1 MFFHSRELR
10 VSAALIGRLADL
22 HPPPPFCC
30 SFCFSTLVSS
40 QQSQLTDA
48 VAREDFTEA
57 ASLKRTIKHMRQN
70 CPVFAIER
78 GYRAAVREEDYA
90 AAASFRDQGAG
101 LVGWW
106 CGRGETEDEP
116 GGQYGVMMQI
126 TPEHGRYV
134 GRSYSARDLASM
146 QERARRHRSKLSS
159 RRKGSSS
166 TTVASEIRSHVD
178 DDDDHVGVGVFELWL
193 EKDSKT
199 GELRRRAVRVDHFP
213 AGALDGDDAFASE
226 GAKNDDAGT
235 RSRDE
240 RSSASGKGF
249 ATALGGFP
257 LSGPIEPGT
266 TNASNDGDDDDVP
279 GSRTPNAFAGWRV
292 SNGAVRVSRGE
303 TSADAAVSGS
313 NPNPE
318 NPFPFDVDG
327 VSMEELLSYERQ
339 GFMAEFKNTPGFAE
353 TWARLKAEHAA
364 STSSETTNASPKET
378 ERLPERL
385 AAAPSEGDP
394 DVFEA
399 FGGKGAPR
407 PGASRREPHDEYFF
421 EKYVINETDGD
432 AGVVDL
438 DDLEAFDDDD
448 DAFDL
453 ENALSDD
460 DDDDDDGFVVDLD
473 AAAAALLDGGR
484 GRIDRA
490 AKGLPAA
497 MVADIQRAIE
507 ARGMGRA
514 VFPDDGDDEEDD
526 PWAVE
531 EVRIP
536 VEMAADGHHAFRVWS
551 DDDDD
556 DDARASGAVP
566 GSIPLE
572 RTLREASAT
581 ETEIETAVLRGLSDA
596 KARVAEELRRA
607 ANDAAEARDAPKTP
621 EKGETETVAVNFD
634 APGRIEPGTGGAGG
648 ASSDES
654 DASKTSAEEKRA
666 AFDAPDAPS
675 TLGGD
680 AAAMRFGAPGSA
692 ASVFGAGEAKES
704 TKSKGERFFERLV
717 SSSADTENVAENV
730 EATDE
735 ADDAGTDAGNGNAA
749 NGTSRR
755 KDVVP
760 PRGFISPASF
770 ESDVSSD
777 VPSDVDDASRRL
789 EEEAASALM
798 DALGGDAD
806 ALPLPGRT
814 RFSRVPE
821 SVASRSSSDPFDR
834 LYLGAFGPHGPEVL
848 RLVRGRWGDERG
860 VENNCVTAVKLTGD
874 ANVPAGAASFRAR
887 VGPGDALDSSFSY
900 PEELGVVTRF
910 KGQGRVAKPGFAE
923 RNWVDGELLLLDG
936 RGGQLTGGAELGFVW
951 AVPGERRLL
960 ILFSSL
966 ELPETTS
973 GSMVLD

>member
-1 MFFHSRELR
+1 MFFPSRVR
-10 VSAALIGRLADL
+10 VSAALFGRLADL
-22 HPPPPFCC
+22 HPTPPFPFHL
-30 SFCFSTLVSS
+30 STTLVSS
-40 QQSQLTDA
+40 QGQLTDA

-70 CPVFAIER
+70 CPVFAVER

-134 GRSYSARDLASM
+134 GRSYSARDLAAM
-146 QERARRHRSKLSS
+146 QERARRDRSSS
-159 RRKGSSS
+159 RRKDRSL
-166 TTVASEIRSHVD
+166 VASEVSHVD
-178 DDDDHVGVGVFELWL
+178 DDDENVGVGVFELWL
-193 EKDSKT
+193 EKDSDT
-199 GELRRRAVRVDHFP
+199 GEMRRRAVRVDHFP
-213 AGALDGDDAFASE
+213 AGALDGDDSFASVD
-226 GAKNDDAGT
+226 DDAVP
-235 RSRDE
+235 SRDKE
-240 RSSASGKGF
+240 RSSASGNGF
-249 ATALGGFP
+249 AAALGGFP

-266 TNASNDGDDDDVP
+266 EFGTERSNDGDDGDVS
-279 GSRTPNAFAGWRV
+279 SRTRNAFAGWRV

-303 TSADAAVSGS
+303 TSADASVSLGS
-313 NPNPE
+313 NP

-364 STSSETTNASPKET
+364 SESETETEKT
-378 ERLPERL
+378 ERLSERL

-399 FGGKGAPR
+399 FGGKGARR

-453 ENALSDD
+453 EKALSDDD

-514 VFPDDGDDEEDD
+514 VFPDDGDDDEDD

-551 DDDDD
+551 EEDDDDD

-566 GSIPLE
+566 GSIPALE

-581 ETEIETAVLRGLSDA
+581 EADIETTVLRGLSDA

-607 ANDAAEARDAPKTP
+607 AKDAAEARDAPKTP

-634 APGRIEPGTGGAGG
+634 TPGRIEPGTGAAGG

-680 AAAMRFGAPGSA
+680 AAAMRFGATGSA

-717 SSSADTENVAENV
+717 SSSADNDEDATENV
-730 EATDE
+730 EAEDS
-735 ADDAGTDAGNGNAA
+735 ADDADGTDAGTEAA
-749 NGTSRR
+749 NGSSRR

-770 ESDVSSD
+770 ESRSSD
-777 VPSDVDDASRRL
+777 GSDVDDASRRL

-798 DALGGDAD
+798 EALGGDAD

-860 VENNCVTAVKLTGD
+860 AENNCVTAVKLTGD

>member
-1 MFFHSRELR
+1 LFFPSRVR
-10 VSAALIGRLADL
+10 VSAALFGRLADL
-22 HPPPPFCC
+22 HPTPPFPFHP
-30 SFCFSTLVSS
+30 STTLVSS
-40 QQSQLTDA
+40 QGQLTDA

-70 CPVFAIER
+70 CPVCTVER

-134 GRSYSARDLASM
+134 GRSYSARDLAAM
-146 QERARRHRSKLSS
+146 QERARRDRSSS
-159 RRKGSSS
+159 RRKDRSV
-166 TTVASEIRSHVD
+166 VASEVSHVD
-178 DDDDHVGVGVFELWL
+178 DDDDHVGVNVFELWL
-193 EKDSKT
+193 EKDSDT
-199 GELRRRAVRVDHFP
+199 GEMRRRAVRVDHFP
-213 AGALDGDDAFASE
+213 AGALDGADDDSFASVDDDA
-226 GAKNDDAGT
+226 DP
-235 RSRDE
+235 SRDGTA
-240 RSSASGKGF
+240 SSASGNGF
-249 ATALGGFP
+249 AAALGGFP

-266 TNASNDGDDDDVP
+266 EFGDDGDVS
-279 GSRTPNAFAGWRV
+279 SRTRDAFAGWRV
-292 SNGAVRVSRGE
+292 SNGAVRVSRTRE
-303 TSADAAVSGS
+303 TSADASVSGS
-313 NPNPE
+313 NP

-364 STSSETTNASPKET
+364 SESETDTRNPRET
-378 ERLPERL
+378 EIERLSERL

-399 FGGKGAPR
+399 FGGKGARR

-432 AGVVDL
+432 AGIVDL
-438 DDLEAFDDDD
+438 DDLEAFDDDDD

-514 VFPDDGDDEEDD
+514 VFPDDGDDDEDD

-556 DDARASGAVP
+556 DDDDDARASALPVP
-566 GSIPLE
+566 GSIPALE

-581 ETEIETAVLRGLSDA
+581 EADIETAVLRGLSDA

-621 EKGETETVAVNFD
+621 PGEKGETETVAVNFD
-634 APGRIEPGTGGAGG
+634 TPGRIEPGTGSVGG

-666 AFDAPDAPS
+666 AFDAPNAPS

-680 AAAMRFGAPGSA
+680 AAAMRLGATGSA
-692 ASVFGAGEAKES
+692 ASVFGAGEKAKES

-717 SSSADTENVAENV
+717 SSSADNDGTDATENSLDAEDSSAN
-730 EATDE
+730 D
-735 ADDAGTDAGNGNAA
+735 ADGTDAGTSEAA
-749 NGTSRR
+749 NGTHGTSRR

-770 ESDVSSD
+770 ESRSSD
-777 VPSDVDDASRRL
+777 GSDVDDASRRL

-798 DALGGDAD
+798 EALGGDAD

-821 SVASRSSSDPFDR
+821 SVASRCSSDPFDR

-860 VENNCVTAVKLTGD
+860 AENNCVTAVKLTGD

>member
-1 MFFHSRELR
+1 M
-10 VSAALIGRLADL
+10 
-22 HPPPPFCC
+22 
-30 SFCFSTLVSS
+30 
-40 QQSQLTDA
+40 
-48 VAREDFTEA
+48 
-57 ASLKRTIKHMRQN
+57 
-70 CPVFAIER
+70 
-78 GYRAAVREEDYA
+78 
-90 AAASFRDQGAG
+90 
-101 LVGWW
+101 
-106 CGRGETEDEP
+106 
-116 GGQYGVMMQI
+116 
-126 TPEHGRYV
+126 
-134 GRSYSARDLASM
+134 
-146 QERARRHRSKLSS
+146 
-159 RRKGSSS
+159 
-166 TTVASEIRSHVD
+166 D

-193 EKDSKT
+193 EKDSDT

-453 ENALSDD
+453 EKALSDD

-666 AFDAPDAPS
+666 AFDAPDAPRRS
-675 TLGGD
+675 GGTRRRC
-680 AAAMRFGAPGSA
+680 ASARPGPGGVRVRRRRGEGEHEEQGRA
-692 ASVFGAGEAKES
+692 FLRASRVLQRGYRERG
-704 TKSKGERFFERLV
+704 GER
-717 SSSADTENVAENV
+717 
-730 EATDE
+730 
-735 ADDAGTDAGNGNAA
+735 
-749 NGTSRR
+749 
-755 KDVVP
+755 
-760 PRGFISPASF
+760 
-770 ESDVSSD
+770 
-777 VPSDVDDASRRL
+777 
-789 EEEAASALM
+789 
-798 DALGGDAD
+798 GG
-806 ALPLPGRT
+806 
-814 RFSRVPE
+814 
-821 SVASRSSSDPFDR
+821 
-834 LYLGAFGPHGPEVL
+834 
-848 RLVRGRWGDERG
+848 
-860 VENNCVTAVKLTGD
+860 
-874 ANVPAGAASFRAR
+874 
-887 VGPGDALDSSFSY
+887 
-900 PEELGVVTRF
+900 
-910 KGQGRVAKPGFAE
+910 
-923 RNWVDGELLLLDG
+923 DG
-936 RGGQLTGGAELGFVW
+936 RGG
-951 AVPGERRLL
+951 
-960 ILFSSL
+960 
-966 ELPETTS
+966 
-973 GSMVLD
+973 